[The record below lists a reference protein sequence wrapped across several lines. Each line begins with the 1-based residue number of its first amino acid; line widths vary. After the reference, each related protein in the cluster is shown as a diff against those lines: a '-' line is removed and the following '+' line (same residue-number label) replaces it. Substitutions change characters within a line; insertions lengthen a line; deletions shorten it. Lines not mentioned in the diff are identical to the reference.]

1 MKRLYVVRHAKAS
14 WSNNVSSDYERP
26 LDSKGESDIKKLSLY
41 LKSKNYT
48 PEYIL
53 TSAAKRTLE
62 TSKIIS
68 SVLFDKIIPPLKEEP
83 LIYEAS
89 ETTFLNIISSIDS
102 KYNSLMIVGHN
113 PTITS
118 LINEVSDAII
128 DHVPTSGIAVI
139 DFKQPNWIIKSNSG
153 KIIEFIYPKN

>member
-14 WSNNVSSDYERP
+14 WSNNVSSDYDRP

-41 LKSKNYT
+41 LKSKNYI

-53 TSAAKRTLE
+53 TSAANRTLE

-68 SVLFDKIIPPLKEEP
+68 SVLFDNIRPPLKEDA

-89 ETTFLNIISSIDS
+89 ESTFLNIISSIDS
-102 KYNSLMIVGHN
+102 KYNSLMVVGHN

-118 LINEVSDAII
+118 LINKVSDAII

-139 DFKQPNWIIKSNSG
+139 DFKQPNWLIKSNSG

>member
-14 WSNNVSSDYERP
+14 WSNNVFPDYNRP
-26 LDSKGESDIKKLSLY
+26 LESQGKSDIKKLSLY

-62 TSKIIS
+62 TSNIIS
-68 SVLFDKIIPPLKEEP
+68 SVLFDNIIPPLKKDP

-89 ETTFLNIISSIDS
+89 EKAFLKIISSIDS

-118 LINEVSDAII
+118 LINKVSDAFI

-139 DFKQPNWIIKSNSG
+139 DFEQLNWINLNSG
-153 KIIEFIYPKN
+153 KLIEFIYPKN

>member
-1 MKRLYVVRHAKAS
+1 MKRLYIVRHAKAS
-14 WSNNVSSDYERP
+14 WSNNVFPDYNRS
-26 LDSKGESDIKKLSLY
+26 LESQGKLDIKKLSLY

-62 TSKIIS
+62 TSNIIS
-68 SVLFDKIIPPLKEEP
+68 SVLFDNIIPPLKKDP

-89 ETTFLNIISSIDS
+89 EKAFLKIISSIDS

-118 LINEVSDAII
+118 LINKVSDAFI

-139 DFKQPNWIIKSNSG
+139 DFEQLNWINLNSG
-153 KIIEFIYPKN
+153 KLIEFIYPKN